1 MSLNNTHPQLN
12 RLVAIMGGATALV
25 VCASVGAI
33 VWVLGVSSA
42 SLDQTQR
49 EGENRLVGALMETYE
64 KNQSKNAADFTAW
77 TELYE
82 DLEGPR
88 HAGWENGNIGPYLAT
103 TFGIDSAYVS
113 DKSGKIVYAFSGSRE
128 AGRNPERHTAALAR
142 LTRLAFRAER
152 PDRQVPVTGIVEL
165 DGTTSL
171 ATAVTIR
178 DSQLGASSHYSL
190 IELRDLTGTFL
201 GKLSREYGVAGLR
214 VQRGPGAFV
223 LLGPEGSP
231 SPMSLTWKPSDAG
244 RRHFIRVLP
253 TVLGAG
259 IVALLALLAL
269 ALIWHR
275 ITDII
280 GKGEAR
286 LVAAE
291 LEASNSRA
299 RAAEE
304 TSRSKSAFIANMSHE
319 LRTPLNA
326 IIGFSEIIL
335 SDAFNFSGAA
345 KFREYITAVHRSG
358 HHLLGIVND
367 ILEVSKIEAG
377 KCELS
382 MEPVLMQEAVRD
394 CVRIVEGLAHDR
406 AISFEVA
413 IAPGAAA
420 MADRQALRKIL
431 INVVANAV
439 KFSPDGA
446 IVSIAGSLAA
456 SECILRITDQGCGI
470 PAATLRNIG
479 KPFVQAESAYS
490 RKYQGTGLGLTI
502 CFLLARAM
510 STSIDLASTEGEGTT
525 VTIRLRRSVEIAAL
539 EKVA

>member
-1 MSLNNTHPQLN
+1 MPLNNTHPQLN

-25 VCASVGAI
+25 VCASVGVI

-49 EGENRLVGALMETYE
+49 EGEKRLIGALMETYE

-103 TFGIDSAYVS
+103 TFGIDSTFVT
-113 DKSGKIVYAFSGSRE
+113 DRSGKIVYAFSRSRE
-128 AGRNPERHTAALAR
+128 RNPEHHTAALAR
-142 LTRLAFRAER
+142 LTQLAFRAER
-152 PDRQVPVTGIVEL
+152 PDRQVPVTGIIEL
-165 DGTTSL
+165 DGATSL

-178 DSQLGASSHYSL
+178 DSQLGAPSHYIL
-190 IELRDLTGTFL
+190 IELRGLTGTFL

-214 VQRGPGAFV
+214 VQRGSSAFV
-223 LLGPEGSP
+223 LLAPEGTP

-244 RRHFIRVLP
+244 RRHFMHVLP

-269 ALIWHR
+269 ALLWHR

-291 LEASNSRA
+291 LEASNARA

-335 SDAFNFSGAA
+335 SNAFNFSGAA
-345 KFREYITAVHRSG
+345 KFREYITAIHRSG
-358 HHLLGIVND
+358 HQLLGIVND

-377 KCELS
+377 KCDLS
-382 MEPVLMQEAVRD
+382 MEPVLVQEAVRD
-394 CVRIVEGLAHDR
+394 CVRVVEGLAHDR
-406 AISFEVA
+406 AIRFEVA
-413 IAPGAAA
+413 IAPGATAV
-420 MADRQALRKIL
+420 ADRQALRKIL
-431 INVVANAV
+431 INVAANAA

-446 IVSIAGSLAA
+446 IVSIAGSLTAG
-456 SECILRITDQGCGI
+456 ECILQITDHGCGI

-479 KPFVQAESAYS
+479 KPFVQAEGAYS

-510 STSIDLASTEGEGTT
+510 SASIDLASTEGEGTT
-525 VTIRLRRSVEIAAL
+525 VMIRLRRSVEIAAL